1 MSLYVEVQQ
10 DATILSC
17 LQDMEPITLEQM
29 SSIRLM
35 NRTDMKFVTNKSMLV
50 QLLNAVG
57 NLYYVQDIDGKRISN
72 YRTVY
77 FDTPDHHFL

>member
-50 QLLNAVG
+50 
-57 NLYYVQDIDGKRISN
+57 
-72 YRTVY
+72 
-77 FDTPDHHFL
+77 